1 MDHLVI
7 RVLGSLDVELA
18 GVRTPVVFPARKCRA
33 LLAYLALSPG
43 MTRSR
48 EHLADTFWDRSAEE
62 QARAS
67 LRQALSSL
75 RRALPSAETLIRADA
90 DSVTLDAQ
98 AVEVDALQFARLAQL
113 RSAETL
119 EAAVALYR
127 GALLDGFSLRE
138 ERFEHWLA
146 AERRRYH
153 VNAVQALLELA
164 GHHACS
170 ERHDRAIA
178 VGERLVALDPLLES
192 GQCAL
197 VRAYLQAGRR
207 ESALRQYEAC
217 ARLLD
222 QELAIAPGEELRQL
236 AAEIGRA
243 PAARNPNAPVHTIDE
258 PSWAPPAAAIPES
271 ASMPAAA
278 ERKQLTL
285 LCARVRASPAFDD
298 PDPEAA
304 LEHVDPLLHAIAA
317 IAVRF
322 GGTISQI
329 REDGVTALFGAP
341 VAQEDHALRACSAA
355 VAMRDAIASPA
366 IEGRDVR
373 IVVHSGDVVV
383 RAIGD
388 ERSHHYDAIGAV
400 ARLAAQLDSA
410 LAAGEIGITADVA
423 RRVEGFV
430 TVDAR
435 VADSPQHAGAPVALF
450 TLRAMAPLRMRWD
463 ARSTR
468 QLARFVG
475 RDAEMARLEQLFH
488 EAAAGTGRIA
498 AIVGEAGIG
507 KSRLVHEFVHAPCA
521 KDCTVLETGTVSHE
535 TSPTYFAIAQL
546 LRAWFGIATS
556 DTQSEAAAKL
566 HREIELLDPALM
578 PMEDALA
585 GVLDLPSRDRQWPTL
600 SPSQRHQRTMHAV
613 TALLMRRSEA
623 GPVMLVVEDLHW
635 VDPGTQ
641 AVLEHLVDHLAAC
654 RVLLLLTHRPEY
666 RHPWLAK
673 SYFTQLRLNPLGPDK
688 ADLLLQALLGTD
700 QGLGEL
706 RRLLIDRAGG
716 TPLFLEES
724 VRALVDAGALSGR
737 PGEYRPARAI
747 DTVEIPSTVHA
758 VLAARIDRLDAAQK
772 SLLQTAAV
780 IGQDV
785 PVELLQP
792 IAGVD
797 AESMHE
803 ILASLQAMEFLY
815 QTRLLPEPRYSF
827 KHALTHH
834 VAYASVV
841 RERRRAL
848 HRQLVELI
856 ETRYAARLDEHVE
869 QLAHHAL
876 GAGEQSKAVH
886 YLHRSAGKAMHRSAH
901 HQAIGYLKQG
911 LDLIG
916 ALPDASERYRRELDY
931 RKAIGVATMA
941 AKGWANAEVLEAFT
955 RARALSQELGDERE
969 LFVALRGEGQYRMI
983 GGQSA
988 TARRLGERCV
998 ALAKRSGDVGVQI
1011 ETHHLFWTNSF
1022 LMGEYAEALS
1032 HSEKGLSLYERERDH
1047 ALTYVYSGHDP
1058 GVCCRTFR
1066 ALVHC
1071 ICGQPDRALEI
1082 LDDAVQLARQ
1092 LDHPLTTTIACW
1104 GRGVAH
1110 VLRCEPVA
1118 ARHWA
1123 EEAVAIS
1130 DEYLLPLTR
1139 SQGLLLLGWALARL
1153 GRSEEG
1159 IARMREGVT
1168 GTQATGAEMG
1178 LPYFL
1183 ALLGE
1188 ALADAGRPDE
1198 GLEEIELAI
1207 DIAQRHDARF
1217 QFPEMLRLRGE
1228 LLNTLSKSNHAEA
1241 LQCYRM
1247 ALEAAESQGT
1257 KLAGLRAATSL
1268 ARALMVTG
1276 GSRKACE
1283 ILQPAFGALVEG
1295 HDIAFVQEAAAL
1307 LSELRA
1313 SERN

>member
-1 MDHLVI
+1 MDRLVI
-7 RVLGSLDVELA
+7 RVLGTLDIELA
-18 GVRTPVVFPARKCRA
+18 GVRTPVSFAARKCRA
-33 LLAYLALSPG
+33 LLAYLALSPA

-75 RRALPSAETLIRADA
+75 RRALPTAEKLIRADA
-90 DSVTLDAQ
+90 DSVALDAN
-98 AVEVDALQFARLAQL
+98 AVEVDALQFTRFAQR
-113 RSAETL
+113 RSAESL
-119 EAAVALYR
+119 EAAAALYR

-146 AERRRYH
+146 VERRRYH
-153 VNAVQALLELA
+153 EDAVQALLELV
-164 GHHACS
+164 GHHARS
-170 ERHDRAIA
+170 DRHDRAIA

-192 GQCAL
+192 GHCAL

-207 ESALRQYEAC
+207 ETALRQYDAC
-217 ARLLD
+217 ARLLK
-222 QELAIAPGEELRQL
+222 QELGIAPGEELRQL
-236 AAEIGRA
+236 AAQIGRA
-243 PAARNPNAPVHTIDE
+243 PAARKTGGPIHAIDE
-258 PSWAPPAAAIPES
+258 AARAPPAAAAPDS
-271 ASMPAAA
+271 TSVPAAA

-304 LEHVDPLLHAIAA
+304 LEHVDPVLHAIAE

-355 VAMRDAIASPA
+355 VAMRDAIASQA

-373 IVVHSGDVVV
+373 FVVHSGDAVV

-388 ERSHHYDAIGAV
+388 ERAHHYDAIGPA
-400 ARLAAQLDSA
+400 ARLAAQLDA
-410 LAAGEIGITADVA
+410 TLAAGEIGITADTA

-430 TVDAR
+430 TVDVPDAG
-435 VADSPQHAGAPVALF
+435 SPRHVGAPIALY
-450 TLRAMAPLRMRWD
+450 TLRAMAPLRMRWE
-463 ARSTR
+463 ARSAR

-475 RDAEMARLEQLFH
+475 RDVEMELLAQLFG
-488 EAAAGTGRIA
+488 EAAAGAGRVA

-507 KSRLVHEFVHAPCA
+507 KSRLVHEFVHARCV
-521 KDCTVLETGTVSHE
+521 KDCSLLDTGTVSHE

-556 DTQSEAAAKL
+556 DTQSEAAGKL
-566 HREIELLDPALM
+566 HRGIEALDPALV
-578 PMEDALA
+578 PLEDALA
-585 GVLDLPSRDRQWPTL
+585 GVLDLPSRDSQWPTL

-613 TALLMRRSEA
+613 TALVMRRSEA
-623 GPVMLVVEDLHW
+623 GPVILVVEDLHW

-641 AVLEHLVDHLAAC
+641 AVLEHLVDRLAAC
-654 RVLLLLTHRPEY
+654 RVLLILTHRPEY
-666 RHPWLAK
+666 RHSWFAR
-673 SYFTQLRLNPLGPDK
+673 SYFTQIRLNPLGPDS
-688 ADLLLQALLGTD
+688 ADRLLQALLGTD

-706 RRLLIDRAGG
+706 RRRLIARAGG

-724 VRALVDAGALSGR
+724 VRALVDSGALSGR
-737 PGEYRPARAI
+737 PGEYRPAKAI
-747 DTVEIPSTVHA
+747 DTDEIPSTVHA
-758 VLAARIDRLDAAQK
+758 VLAARIDRLGAAQK

-792 IAGVD
+792 IAGID

-815 QTRLLPEPRYSF
+815 QTRLLPEPRYAF

-834 VAYASVV
+834 VAYAGVI

-848 HRQLVELI
+848 HRKLVELV
-856 ETRYAARLDEHVE
+856 ETRYAARIDEHVE
-869 QLAHHAL
+869 RLAHHAL

-886 YLHRSAGKAMHRSAH
+886 YLLRSAVKAMHRSAH

-911 LDLIG
+911 LELIG
-916 ALPDASERYRRELDY
+916 SLADARERQRHELDY

-983 GGQSA
+983 GGETA

-998 ALAKRSGDVGVQI
+998 VLAKRSEDVGVQI

-1022 LMGEYAEALS
+1022 LMGQYAEALA

-1071 ICGQPDRALEI
+1071 VCGQPDRALEI
-1082 LDDAVQLARQ
+1082 FDDAVQLARR
-1092 LDHPLTTTIACW
+1092 LDHPLTTAIACW
-1104 GRGVAH
+1104 GRGIAH

-1118 ARHWA
+1118 ARRWA
-1123 EEAVAIS
+1123 EETVAIS

-1153 GRSEEG
+1153 GRSDEG
-1159 IARMREGVT
+1159 IARMREGVA

-1188 ALADAGRPDE
+1188 VLADAGRPDE
-1198 GLEEIELAI
+1198 GLKEIERAI
-1207 DIAQRHDARF
+1207 DLAQRHDARF
-1217 QFPEMLRLRGE
+1217 QFPEMLRLKGE
-1228 LLNTLSKSNHAEA
+1228 LLAMVSESNDAEA
-1241 LQCYRM
+1241 QQCYRM
-1247 ALEAAESQGT
+1247 AIAMAESQGA
-1257 KLAGLRAATSL
+1257 KLPALRAATSL
-1268 ARALMVTG
+1268 ARALLVHG
-1276 GSRKACE
+1276 GAMKARE
-1283 ILQPAFGALVEG
+1283 VLQPVFDCFAEG
-1295 HDIAFVQEAAAL
+1295 HETTACLNEAAAL
-1307 LSELRA
+1307 LAELQGR
-1313 SERN
+1313 S